1 MAVRFE
7 VDYAA
12 IQKLSDA
19 IMRLPGKA
27 EKVINTTL
35 LEQAS
40 KKIAEDITPLI
51 PISRNRDGSGT
62 RSKLHARNILWH
74 AKEQKEHLSI
84 TVKTKGGAA
93 NKTGSFGYL
102 VFPNEGRGKYQ
113 PRELAFMERGR
124 DNAIPDVIN
133 DIENNLIQTIEEEM

>member
-7 VDYAA
+7 VDYAS

-19 IMRLPGKA
+19 IMRLPNKA
-27 EKVINTTL
+27 EKVINKTL
-35 LEQAS
+35 VEQSS
-40 KKIAEDITPLI
+40 KTIAEGITPLI

-62 RSKLHARNILWH
+62 RSKIHARNILWYD
-74 AKEQKEHLSI
+74 KEQKESLSI

-93 NKTGSFGYL
+93 NKRGSFGYL

-113 PRELAFMERGR
+113 PRELEFMERGQ
-124 DNAIPDVIN
+124 DKATPEVIN
-133 DIENNLIQTIEEEM
+133 DIENNLIKTIEEEI